1 MTMAASAPAPAHST
15 LSILTLQRS
24 RAILR
29 SPAGRALAIS
39 VGFVYGFASLLVG
52 QMLWFGPTGQTDVTT
67 TFLTAPDSSAWWNYP
82 AVLVLA
88 PGGGLALP
96 FFPVVTM
103 VIVSIGVGIGM
114 AVGVVLAARL
124 LRMRRQTSATPTFAS
139 SAAGLTPAMLALVT
153 LGACCSTTAAAT
165 AGLGAVAQSSG
176 QSLTTVFLNTWY
188 LGVFQMAVLGVA
200 LVAQEQLVV
209 VYGSVAEDATAA
221 VALPAVDRRS
231 VLAALLR
238 VGLLAGGVTWFLAGF
253 LELAAPPAGAV
264 PAVLV
269 AQVLLQ
275 HLLAGGLGVLA
286 GLFGPRVVG
295 WFSGPLSVPKLLPR
309 IAVAIAG
316 VSMVLGAPPPIS
328 EWGLYGFVNEVL
340 GRDGVSASLGG
351 VPPPFTGLALALR
364 WAFQLLL
371 VGTFALAVAF
381 APRSALAAEAPQPLG
396 APAPGTP

>member
-1 MTMAASAPAPAHST
+1 MAAPRPAPTHSA

-39 VGFVYGFASLLVG
+39 VGFVYGFVSLLVG
-52 QMLWFGPTGQTDVTT
+52 QMLWFGPTGQTHVTAT
-67 TFLTAPDSSAWWNYP
+67 VITAADSSAWWNYP
-82 AVLVLA
+82 AVLILA

-103 VIVSIGVGIGM
+103 VLVSIGVGIGM
-114 AVGVVLAARL
+114 SVGVVLAARL
-124 LRMRRQTSATPTFAS
+124 LRVRRSSATPSLAS

-165 AGLGAVAQSSG
+165 AGLGAVAQASG

-209 VYGSVAEDATAA
+209 VYGTVAGDAQAA
-221 VALPAVDRRS
+221 ASTPTVDRRS
-231 VLAALLR
+231 VVAALLR
-238 VGLLAGGVTWFLAGF
+238 IGLLAGGVTWLLAGL
-253 LELAAPPAGAV
+253 LELAAPPAGSVA
-264 PAVLV
+264 AVLA

-275 HLLAGGLGVLA
+275 HLLAGGLAVLA

-295 WFSGPLSVPKLLPR
+295 WFGGPLTLPRLLPR
-309 IAVAIAG
+309 FAVGIAG
-316 VSMVLGAPPPIS
+316 ITMVLGAPPPLS
-328 EWGLYGFVNEVL
+328 GWGLYGFVNELL
-340 GRDGVSASLGG
+340 GREGVSASLGG
-351 VPPPFTGLALALR
+351 VTPPFTGLALGLR

-381 APRSALAAEAPQPLG
+381 APRSALAAETPQPLG
-396 APAPGTP
+396 TPAAGTP